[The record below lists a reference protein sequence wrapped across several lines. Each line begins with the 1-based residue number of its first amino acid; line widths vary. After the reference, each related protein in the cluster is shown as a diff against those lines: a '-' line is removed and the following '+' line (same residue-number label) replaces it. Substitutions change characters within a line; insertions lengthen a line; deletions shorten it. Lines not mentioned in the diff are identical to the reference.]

1 MLEVVPGDLPWLA
14 ILEALEPPDWK
25 TSGPTPREPR
35 LDRLRPYWK
44 AVPYEPVCAEQAVPV
59 CLHPAYQALLPE
71 IAAIVEKLA
80 RPLEGIPGAPTG
92 MEQSVPFGLH
102 KTSSFGGPVAFSIG
116 NDTDGLAMMKREVV
130 KSLVYDRTTDR
141 FRITEVQEI
150 MADWL
155 LVQAGFPL
163 RRAVAWREDGS
174 VAGFTS
180 LGWSSGPEAEES
192 VERFSALPPD
202 ARRAWLTEH
211 YVALRAGELT
221 LEDLPRD

>member
-44 AVPYEPVCAEQAVPV
+44 AVAYEPVCAEQAVPV

-71 IAAIVEKLA
+71 IAVIVEKLA
-80 RPLEGIPGAPTG
+80 RPLEGIPGVPTG
-92 MEQSVPFGLH
+92 IEQGAPFGPQ
-102 KTSSFGGPVAFSIG
+102 KASPADGTAVFTIG
-116 NDTDGLAMMKREVV
+116 NDTGEGLAMVKREVA

-163 RRAVAWREDGS
+163 RRAAAWRKDGS

-192 VERFSALPPD
+192 VDRFSALQPD

-211 YVALRAGELT
+211 YVQLRAGELT
-221 LEDLPRD
+221 LEDLP